1 MASTPQQE
9 FKGPYIG
16 RSPGDGGSFA
26 DAARNAEQDLYDKHG
41 EYPHPDVTFR
51 ADCYVTIGNPIHE
64 FIVQLVPNP

>member
-1 MASTPQQE
+1 MSTAEQE

-16 RSPGDGGSFA
+16 RSPDSFA

-51 ADCYVTIGNPIHE
+51 ADTYVTIGNPIHE
-64 FIVQLVPNP
+64 FIVQLTPNP